1 MTSHI
6 DFELKPKFNVSYQ
19 SFWQQN
25 QIKVKYPQVWDRVKV
40 FFIAFTSSHL
50 LERALSVATA
60 LLDNK
65 RIRLDMV
72 R

>member
-6 DFELKPKFNVSYQ
+6 DFGLKPKFNVSYQ

-25 QIKVKYPQVWDRVKV
+25 QIKVKYPHVWDRVKV

-60 LLDNK
+60 LLGNK